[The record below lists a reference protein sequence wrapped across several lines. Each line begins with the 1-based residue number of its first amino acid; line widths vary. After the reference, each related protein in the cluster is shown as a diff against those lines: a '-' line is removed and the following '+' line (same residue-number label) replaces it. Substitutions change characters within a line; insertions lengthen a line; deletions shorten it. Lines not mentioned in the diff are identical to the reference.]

1 MQSCLVAPNFMSNCT
16 IQQSA
21 IVNSNSYCFRVLT

>member
-1 MQSCLVAPNFMSNCT
+1 MSNCT